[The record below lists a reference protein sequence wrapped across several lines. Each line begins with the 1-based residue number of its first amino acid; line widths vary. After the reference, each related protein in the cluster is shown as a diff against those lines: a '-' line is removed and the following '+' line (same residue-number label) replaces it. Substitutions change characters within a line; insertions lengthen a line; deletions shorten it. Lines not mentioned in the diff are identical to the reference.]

1 MTKDEFINKA
11 IEIAS
16 GEAVIYAYGFVG
28 QELTEAIINAKAK
41 QYPNWYTDA
50 RIKNLKSNIG
60 RKACDCSGLIK
71 WILKSEM
78 FPDFNADSI
87 YSVYCKTVSKPYAG
101 CLAHKKGHIG
111 ICISDHTVVEASSS
125 EGRVIISDISKRNWA
140 EFGEFTYLKEE
151 ATKEERL
158 LQDLKD
164 LIKKYGG

>member
-16 GEAVIYAYGFVG
+16 GEPVTYAYGFTG
-28 QELTEAIINAKAK
+28 QVLSEASIQAKAN
-41 QYPNWYTDA
+41 QYPSWYNET
-50 RIKNLKSNIG
+50 RIKHLKYQLG

-71 WILKSEM
+71 WILKEEM

-87 YSVYCKTVSKPYAG
+87 YSVYCKTVVKPYAG

-111 ICISDHTVVEASSS
+111 ICISDTKVVEASST
-125 EGRVIISDISKRNWA
+125 EGRVIISEISKRNWT

-151 ATKEERL
+151 MSKQECL

>member
-1 MTKDEFINKA
+1 MTKDDFITTA
-11 IEIAS
+11 IAIAHR
-16 GEAVIYAYGFVG
+16 EPVIYAYGFTG
-28 QELTEAIINAKAK
+28 QVLTDASIQAKAK

-50 RIKNLKSNIG
+50 RIKHLKTYIG
-60 RKACDCSGLIK
+60 NKACDCSGLIK
-71 WILKSEM
+71 WILKEEM

-87 YSVYCKTVSKPYAG
+87 YNVYCKTVAKPYAG

-111 ICISDHTVVEASSS
+111 ICISDTKVVEASST
-125 EGRVIISDISKRNWA
+125 EGRVIISDISKRNWT

-151 ATKEERL
+151 MSKQECL

>member
-11 IEIAS
+11 IEITS
-16 GEAVIYAYGFVG
+16 GEPVMYAYGFTG
-28 QELTEAIINAKAK
+28 QVLSEASILAKAK
-41 QYPNWYTDA
+41 QYPNWYTGTK
-50 RIKNLKSNIG
+50 INNLRTFIG

-71 WILKSEM
+71 WILKEEM

-87 YSVYCKTVSKPYAG
+87 YNVYCKTVSKPYAG

-111 ICISDHTVVEASSS
+111 ICINDTKVVEASST
-125 EGRVIISDISKRNWA
+125 EGRVIISDISKRNWT

-151 ATKEERL
+151 MSKQECL

>member
-16 GEAVIYAYGFVG
+16 GEPVTYAYGFTG
-28 QELTEAIINAKAK
+28 QVLSEASIQAKAK
-41 QYPNWYTDA
+41 QYPSWYNET
-50 RIKNLKSNIG
+50 RIKHLKYQLG

-71 WILKSEM
+71 WILKEEM

-111 ICISDHTVVEASSS
+111 ICISDHSVVEASSTEGHVVIS
-125 EGRVIISDISKRNWA
+125 EISKRNWT

-151 ATKEERL
+151 MSKQEYL